1 MQLTNPKVAQLDASV
16 VWNGLE
22 GGTFRLCKDASVPG
36 IIGFNIIPLLCIGF
50 PRLEIELVDLKRHA
64 TSKDGGQIGT
74 YIHLTHPP
82 VCPERSDKRSPCNHG
97 MRVYAVWFVPPTAIC
112 PVGSRK
118 GVREQLPRFRRLSE
132 EMHLNVGGR

>member
-1 MQLTNPKVAQLDASV
+1 MALRVERSVCARMLLFLGSASI
-16 VWNGLE
+16 
-22 GGTFRLCKDASVPG
+22 SS
-36 IIGFNIIPLLCIGF
+36 PLLCIGF
-50 PRLEIELVDLKRHA
+50 PRLEIELVNLKRHA

-82 VCPERSDKRSPCNHG
+82 VCPARSDKRSPCNHE
-97 MRVYAVWFVPPTAIC
+97 MSVYAVWFVPPTAIC

-118 GVREQLPRFRRLSE
+118 GVREQLPRFRRLFE